1 MRIDAFAELELDD
14 AQGTPRRLGDLFAE
28 RPTVVAFLRHYG

>member
-1 MRIDAFAELELDD
+1 MDVEAFADLELLD
-14 AQGTPRRLGDLFAE
+14 AQGTPRRLGDWFAE